1 MPLADQ
7 GASMRLIYQ
16 VVSNPLSTPV
26 LEALKAAGKPHA
38 HRMTKVYRNAFDNFY
53 VVKLYVDGTHHEPA
67 DYETDD
73 KQDAINT
80 ANAMV
85 K

>member
-1 MPLADQ
+1 
-7 GASMRLIYQ
+7 MRLVYN
-16 VVSNPLSTPV
+16 VVSNPLSTAV

-38 HRMTKVYRNAFDNFY
+38 HRQAKVYRNAFDNFY
-53 VVKLYVDGTHHEPA
+53 VVKLYVDGKHYEPA

-73 KQDAINT
+73 KQDAIDT